1 MADNNVPGAPRGG
14 ARLSATPM
22 AQLRLGQRGS
32 GDAPLSPW
40 ASGSVPGAP
49 DGAAPPPEP
58 FILDPDFRR
67 LADAMPQMVWT
78 AEPDGTLDHVNRA
91 LFRHLGADPAVPARY
106 RWSAWLH
113 PDDLAPAQAAWSA
126 AVAAGTATRLECR
139 LWHAAGRAYR

>member
-22 AQLRLGQRGS
+22 AQLLLGQRGG
-32 GDAPLSPW
+32 GDAPLPPC

-78 AEPDGTLDHVNRA
+78 AEPDGTLDHESMAPVVA
-91 LFRHLGADPAVPARY
+91 DLFLAGLPAVRTPGKPGHR
-106 RWSAWLH
+106 SAGQKVVTTVNC
-113 PDDLAPAQAAWSA
+113 DA
-126 AVAAGTATRLECR
+126 
-139 LWHAAGRAYR
+139 